1 MHDNQGSIAW
11 AEGGLR
17 KVKHVEL
24 KYNHSQYLISTGQI
38 KINYVASALNA
49 ADCMTKALTGTF
61 FQKFLQFLNFT

>member
-24 KYNHSQYLISTGQI
+24 KYHYSQYLISTGQI
-38 KINYVASALNA
+38 EISFKVKKLYIKEFEDVFPTDQPGL
-49 ADCMTKALTGTF
+49 L
-61 FQKFLQFLNFT
+61 